1 MMKVVEAQT
10 IPWLLNLQTMDSHCQ
25 ISALSKVKQ
34 TIHFIS
40 DMVSCKNAYICEGK
54 HKTARI

>member
-54 HKTARI
+54 HKTA